1 MCLMYQVNRKIMLA
15 VFAAVLSTTA
25 WATDSVNAP
34 SVFAGD
40 NLGKVKNNAA
50 DATPIASTSS
60 SALSSSGKTLP
71 PVVLNPT
78 PPVLNVHGYVL
89 EEVNSGKVL
98 ASQTPDQRMAPASLT
113 KLMTL
118 YLTFEALQ
126 AGRVHMTDMVPISE
140 NAWKTGGS
148 RMFVKVGDH
157 VPLSDLIDGVI
168 VDSGNDACMALAEY
182 VGGSESSFVSL
193 MNTQAGL
200 LGMKNTHYMDC
211 TGLPD
216 PNHYTTPH
224 DMTILSRDIIL
235 NFPQYYPLFAQK
247 TFTYNKI
254 TQPNRNRLLW
264 RDAAVDGL
272 KTGHTDE
279 AGYCLIASAKHNDQR
294 LLSVVLGAPT
304 DEARAQYTENLLNY
318 GFRFYDT
325 QKLYKQ
331 DEMIKKMPVYLGKTK
346 ILPIGVA
353 HDFYLT
359 TIVGEH
365 PKIDFEI
372 QSPIKAPIKQG
383 QKIGVITATLKGVVI
398 KNADLIALANISQG
412 NVLSRLWDHMRL
424 AVRKKET

>member
-1 MCLMYQVNRKIMLA
+1 MSQVNRKIMLA
-15 VFAAVLSTTA
+15 VFTAVLCTSVG
-25 WATDSVNAP
+25 ATPNVNAP

-40 NLGKVKNNAA
+40 NLGKVKNNAQG
-50 DATPIASTSS
+50 TPTPSAASS
-60 SALSSSGKTLP
+60 SISSSGKVQA
-71 PVVLNPT
+71 PVVLNPV

-89 EEVNSGKVL
+89 EEVSSGKVL
-98 ASQTPDQRMAPASLT
+98 ASQSPDQRMAPASLT

-148 RMFVKVGDH
+148 RMFVKVGDR
-157 VPLSDLIDGVI
+157 VPLNELIDGVI

-182 VGGSESSFVSL
+182 IGGTEASFVNL
-193 MNTQAGL
+193 MNAQAAL
-200 LGMKNTHYMDC
+200 MGMKNTHYMDC
-211 TGLPD
+211 TGLPN
-216 PNHYTTPH
+216 PEHYTTPH

-279 AGYCLIASAKHNDQR
+279 AGYCLIASAKHGGMR

-304 DEARAQYTENLLNY
+304 DETRAQYTENLLNY
-318 GFRFYDT
+318 GFRFYET
-325 QKLYKQ
+325 HKVYKQ
-331 DEMIKKMPVYLGKTK
+331 NQIIEQVPVYLGKTNR
-346 ILPIGVA
+346 LPIGVA

-359 TIVGEH
+359 TIIGQYPTVDIEMQM
-365 PKIDFEI
+365 
-372 QSPIKAPIKQG
+372 QSPLEAPIKQG
-383 QKIGVITATLKGVVI
+383 QKIGMLTAKLKGVVI
-398 KNADLIALANISQG
+398 NSADLVALESVSKGSI
-412 NVLSRLWDHMRL
+412 LTRTWDYIKL
-424 AVRKKET
+424 AVSKKSG

>member
-1 MCLMYQVNRKIMLA
+1 MCQVKQKIFLSLAA
-15 VFAAVLSTTA
+15 VFLCFSA
-25 WATDSVNAP
+25 WATPTVNAP

-40 NLGKVKNNAA
+40 NLGKVENNARG
-50 DATPIASTSS
+50 TPIPSMSS
-60 SALSSSGKTLP
+60 STISSSGKVQQA
-71 PVVLNPT
+71 VVLNPV

-89 EEVNSGKVL
+89 EDVYSGKVL
-98 ASQTPDQRMAPASLT
+98 ASQNPDQRMAPASLT

-126 AGRVHMTDMVPISE
+126 AGRIHMTDMVPISQ

-148 RMFVKVGDH
+148 RMFVKVGDR

-168 VDSGNDACMALAEY
+168 VDSGNDACVALAEY
-182 VGGSESSFVSL
+182 IGGTEANFVNL
-193 MNTQAGL
+193 MNVQAAL
-200 LGMKNTHYMDC
+200 MGMKNTHYMDC

-216 PNHYTTPH
+216 PEHYTTPH

-279 AGYCLIASAKHNDQR
+279 AGYCLIASARYGDMR
-294 LLSVVLGAPT
+294 LLSVLMGAPT
-304 DEARAQYTENLLNY
+304 DETRAQYTENLLNY
-318 GFRFYDT
+318 GFHFYET
-325 QKLYKQ
+325 HKLYKQ
-331 DEMIKKMPVYLGKTK
+331 NQIIEQVPVYLGKTNR
-346 ILPIGVA
+346 LPIGVA

-359 TIVGEH
+359 TISDQYPTVDIEMQM
-365 PKIDFEI
+365 
-372 QSPIKAPIKQG
+372 QSPLKAPIKQG
-383 QKIGVITATLKGVVI
+383 QKIGTVTAKLKGI
-398 KNADLIALANISQG
+398 EINSADLIALENISKG
-412 NVLSRLWDHMRL
+412 NLFSRTWDYIRL
-424 AVRKKET
+424 AMSKKSN